1 MTEIQRGDQIDE
13 QVLVDLL
20 QRAQKS
26 GDPQAFDGL
35 YLLYADRVFRFLV
48 ARLEDYEAAEEIMGQ
63 VFLRLIENVCKYQIS
78 PKDNVAIF
86 SAWLYRMAY
95 NKMVDNLR
103 KQKRS
108 TALPIEQMEAIA
120 ERKSLTQEVEE
131 RVDFDLLL
139 LSLGK
144 KGQHFLFQLH
154 HRRDAPVETKPSQR
168 GKLDLDHVQP
178 TGGLRRV
185 VKLKSLPQCPRR
197 IGRQLVIK

>member
-95 NKMVDNLR
+95 SADAASVK
-103 KQKRS
+103 S
-108 TALPIEQMEAIA
+108 TKSKEALA
-120 ERKSLTQEVEE
+120 
-131 RVDFDLLL
+131 
-139 LSLGK
+139 
-144 KGQHFLFQLH
+144 
-154 HRRDAPVETKPSQR
+154 
-168 GKLDLDHVQP
+168 
-178 TGGLRRV
+178 
-185 VKLKSLPQCPRR
+185 
-197 IGRQLVIK
+197 

>member
-35 YLLYADRVFRFLV
+35 YLLYADRVFRFLM

-139 LSLGK
+139 QKLKLLNEQQRQVIVLRFIEEFSIAETAQIMQKSQGAIKALQHRSL
-144 KGQHFLFQLH
+144 
-154 HRRDAPVETKPSQR
+154 ES
-168 GKLDLDHVQP
+168 
-178 TGGLRRV
+178 LRRY
-185 VKLKSLPQCPRR
+185 
-197 IGRQLVIK
+197 LVEK